1 VRGPGQGRRL
11 GALGGQGRLAR
22 AVPGRQRSQLR
33 LASLAGMRLV
43 RRAPRRHA
51 QAGEAADDAGSQASA
66 TPGADAGEAAP
77 AAPAP
82 AAAAPRRALEDEPLL
97 AARIVVEDCLCLLL
111 DVDDIDRLAPGRA
124 NEPALRT
131 RRGLLMEARA
141 GRHLNQT
148 LSDDRAVH
156 MVCTEAEQW
165 RDSPPAS
172 SARTWVGA
180 QGVYLKGRAERS
192 AKHGAC

>member
-1 VRGPGQGRRL
+1 
-11 GALGGQGRLAR
+11 
-22 AVPGRQRSQLR
+22 
-33 LASLAGMRLV
+33 MRLV

-141 GRHLNQT
+141 GRHLNQN
-148 LSDDRAVH
+148 LSQGLFR
-156 MVCTEAEQW
+156 VCTLMTQ
-165 RDSPPAS
+165 
-172 SARTWVGA
+172 
-180 QGVYLKGRAERS
+180 
-192 AKHGAC
+192 H